1 MSFVNSSSLE
11 SQLSR
16 GRCGAPWHRTSL
28 GPTINISAVNSCR
41 CRAAVRVF
49 VCACV
54 CVCVC
59 GVACWCWAPKKPR
72 FIWRSRFSFTAA
84 ASRLSGL
91 TVLFSWLKSGSFHS
105 PPKQEECH
113 EVPMVN
119 HIHIYIWGL
128 IQNAKDTMG
137 EAAFRP
143 TMALH

>member
-11 SQLSR
+11 SQLCR
-16 GRCGAPWHRTSL
+16 GRCGAPWHRPSL

-41 CRAAVRVF
+41 CRAAVHVF
-49 VCACV
+49 VRTCV
-54 CVCVC
+54 CVCVWGC
-59 GVACWCWAPKKPR
+59 VLMLGSKKPR

-84 ASRLSGL
+84 ASWLLGL

-105 PPKQEECH
+105 PPKQGECH

-137 EAAFRP
+137 EAVFRP